1 MWSQAEAT
9 GHKTPMVPDA
19 TIDLPSRQR
28 DARARQPRLAGM
40 GISQAA
46 AAAVAVAPALAA
58 VQEAAARHT
67 QPTVDALTVMM
78 HLRAGGM

>member
-1 MWSQAEAT
+1 
-9 GHKTPMVPDA
+9 MVPDA
-19 TIDLPSRQR
+19 TIDLPSRRQQ
-28 DARARQPRLAGM
+28 DTKARQPRLAGV
-40 GISQAA
+40 GYSQAA

-58 VQEAAARHT
+58 VQEAAARHA